1 MDVTVITVD
10 GETFEVRARGREC
23 DYRWVGG
30 RHQGDYGFGSTRNVT
45 EGTPLSMAEHRAAIR
60 SFLDAVDPVT
70 GYLE

>member
-10 GETFEVRARGREC
+10 GETFEVRESGRKC

-30 RHQGDYGFGSTRNVT
+30 RHQGDYGFGSTRNAT
-45 EGTPLSMAEHRAAIR
+45 EGRPQSMAEHRAAIR
-60 SFLDAVDPVT
+60 SFLGAVDPVT